1 MADSFVAY
9 INQQLTGVPYRGYL
23 RPRKNYQASI
33 FFVSPF
39 SFPPTGGNRSPE
51 IRKKQKR
58 ISPYIYKS
66 YIG

>member
-1 MADSFVAY
+1 MADSFGAY

-39 SFPPTGGNRSPE
+39 SFSSIAGKSEVVP
-51 IRKKQKR
+51 RKNKNKNLP
-58 ISPYIYKS
+58 IYINL
-66 YIG
+66 I